1 MVTQQKTVLVT
12 ETVNIMAVEQ
22 IMEGSTFMSPLL
34 LPLITVVVALTV
46 VHFWQQ
52 TRRERK
58 MGDLIPGPPT
68 LPIVGNAHY
77 FVNLKNDGE
86 RVK

>member
-1 MVTQQKTVLVT
+1 
-12 ETVNIMAVEQ
+12 MAVEQ
-22 IMEGSTFMSPLL
+22 IIEGSSFFSPLL
-34 LPLITVVVALTV
+34 FPLISVVIALTA

-68 LPIVGNAHY
+68 LPILGNAHY
-77 FVNLKNDGE
+77 FVNLKNDGKLSE
-86 RVK
+86 IKFVTIEIKIFC